1 MFKIYQKYFIN
12 SFLTTL
18 GKISLVFLV
27 LIFIL
32 NIFEEINFFKDED
45 VNFYLPL
52 LLTFLNS
59 SSIFYDIL
67 PFTFLITTQFFF
79 INLIEKNELILLKN
93 YGLNNFK
100 IINVLSLISLILG
113 IFIITVFYNLSANM
127 KFLYLDLK
135 NNYAT
140 DNKYLAVITDNGL
153 WIKDEI
159 NQKTN
164 IISANNIQKDKL
176 TDVEITQFDQNFDLI
191 KTFSSKEADVS
202 NNTWIL
208 MDVEVAN
215 SLNNSNFYEQL
226 NFETNFNSTKINNLY
241 SNLSSLSLWE
251 LRELKKN
258 YKKTGYSLKDVSLH
272 IQKIYAYPIYLT
284 IMTILS
290 SIVMLN
296 IKINRPKIFNLILGI
311 LISVIIYYISCF
323 FVILGANEK
332 ISILASVWAPLLIIV
347 LVISIG
353 LVRINEK

>member
-32 NIFEEINFFKDED
+32 NIFEEINFFKDVD

-100 IINVLSLISLILG
+100 IIKVLSLISLILG
-113 IFIITVFYNLSANM
+113 IFFITIFYNLSAKM

-135 NNYAT
+135 NDYAN

-176 TDVEITQFDQNFDLI
+176 IDIEITQFDQNFDLI
-191 KTFSSKEADVS
+191 KTFSAKEADAS

-208 MDVEVAN
+208 MDVKVAN
-215 SLNNSNFYEQL
+215 KFNNSIFYEQL
-226 NFETNFNSTKINNLY
+226 NFETNFNSIKINNLY
-241 SNLSSLSLWE
+241 SNLASLSLWE
-251 LRELKKN
+251 LVKLKKN
-258 YKKTGYSLKDVSLH
+258 YQKTGYSLKDISLH
-272 IQKIYAYPIYLT
+272 LQKIYAYPIYLT

-290 SIVMLN
+290 SIIM
-296 IKINRPKIFNLILGI
+296 
-311 LISVIIYYISCF
+311 
-323 FVILGANEK
+323 
-332 ISILASVWAPLLIIV
+332 
-347 LVISIG
+347 
-353 LVRINEK
+353 